1 DEDREWMSRAMAGV
15 LVVAVVWMA
24 LCGAVLVLPEW
35 ALDWRVWGHGLLGA
49 ATVAAGWLSTLGG
62 KADAGQGHG
71 GGGATSRLKATAGR
85 LAPPVFIVLLA
96 GALSVLT
103 NVLLQGMHALAET
116 PILSHQGQPVTWRDH
131 YAILEGSHPI
141 QLVLLAAVL
150 LLVSWIMARY
160 VNINTFSLH
169 AMYRDRLIRAYL
181 GASNRDR
188 EASPF
193 TGFAPDDDIPM
204 AALDPQRRPFHVVNL
219 ALNLVSGS
227 RLAWQQRKAD
237 SFTVTPLHCGN
248 AQLGFRPSAEYAGGI
263 TLGTA
268 VALSGAAASPNMGY
282 HSTPVVGFVMTLFN
296 TRLGAWL
303 GNPGAPG
310 RRTWRLPGPLSAIGS
325 LIKEALG
332 QTSDRTP
339 FVYLSDGGHF
349 ENLALYEM
357 VRRGCRQ
364 IVVLDSGCDQ
374 EFRYDD
380 LGNALRKI
388 RIDLGV
394 PITFADAHMQPLR
407 DRERRCAVATVEYS
421 KANPGAQDGVL
432 IYLKPLLRGNESPDV
447 ASYAAGHPAF
457 PHQTTAD
464 QWFDESQ
471 TESYRALGLHTVD
484 EICRGWK
491 GESLESLRDHIQ
503 EVYLARD

>member
-1 DEDREWMSRAMAGV
+1 
-15 LVVAVVWMA
+15 
-24 LCGAVLVLPEW
+24 
-35 ALDWRVWGHGLLGA
+35 
-49 ATVAAGWLSTLGG
+49 
-62 KADAGQGHG
+62 
-71 GGGATSRLKATAGR
+71 
-85 LAPPVFIVLLA
+85 
-96 GALSVLT
+96 
-103 NVLLQGMHALAET
+103 
-116 PILSHQGQPVTWRDH
+116 
-131 YAILEGSHPI
+131 
-141 QLVLLAAVL
+141 
-150 LLVSWIMARY
+150 
-160 VNINTFSLH
+160 
-169 AMYRDRLIRAYL
+169 MYRDRLIRAYL
-181 GASNRDR
+181 GASRPDR

-193 TGFAPDDDIPM
+193 TGFAPDDDIRM
-204 AALDPQRRPFHVVNL
+204 GKLDPARRPFHVVNL
-219 ALNLVSGS
+219 ALNLVGGS

-248 AQLGFRPSAEYAGGI
+248 AELGFRPSGQYAGGI

-325 LIKEALG
+325 LTKEALG

-357 VRRGCRQ
+357 VRRRCRQ
-364 IVVLDSGCDQ
+364 IVVLDSGCDG

-394 PITFADAHMQPLR
+394 PITFSDACMQPLR

-421 KANPGAQDGVL
+421 KVDPNLEDGFL
-432 IYLKPLLRGNESPDV
+432 IYIKPLLRGNESPDV
-447 ASYAAGHPAF
+447 ASYAAGHPDF

-471 TESYRALGLHTVD
+471 TESYRSLGLHTVD
-484 EICRGWK
+484 EICHGWE
-491 GESLESLRDHIQ
+491 GGDLDALRKHVE
-503 EVYLARD
+503 EVYLAKE